1 MQRLLW
7 TLPEVIFTA
16 EYKKGIAMSK
26 IDVKIKF
33 LDNNKE
39 RKLPFYA
46 TDGSAGMDLTA
57 CIDEDVVL
65 KPFERKLIP
74 TGIAIKLPGPQ
85 YGAFLFARS
94 GLATKKGITLSN
106 SVGVVDSDYIG
117 EIKVGL
123 VNLGNEDYTITNGER
138 IAQMVI
144 LPVAKAEFT
153 VVEELESTQ
162 RGSGGFGS
170 TGAF

>member
-1 MQRLLW
+1 MN
-7 TLPEVIFTA
+7 EI
-16 EYKKGIAMSK
+16 E
-26 IDVKIKF
+26 VKIKF
-33 LDNNKE
+33 LENNKE
-39 RKLPFYA
+39 KKPPFYA
-46 TDGSAGMDLTA
+46 TAGSAGMDLTA
-57 CIDEDVVL
+57 CIDEDIVL
-65 KPFERKLIP
+65 KPLERKLIP
-74 TGIAIKLPGPQ
+74 TGIAIKLPSSE

-106 SVGVVDSDYIG
+106 CVGVVDSDYTG

-123 VNLGNEDYTITNGER
+123 INLSSEEYTLTNGER

-144 LPVAKAEFT
+144 LPVAQAKLVA
-153 VVEELESTQ
+153 VDELDKTE

>member
-1 MQRLLW
+1 MN
-7 TLPEVIFTA
+7 
-16 EYKKGIAMSK
+16 K

-46 TDGSAGMDLTA
+46 TEGSAGMDLTA
-57 CIDEDVVL
+57 CLEEDIVL
-65 KPFERKLIP
+65 KPLERKLIP
-74 TGIAIKLPGPQ
+74 TGIAIKLPSAD
-85 YGAFLFARS
+85 YGAFLYARS
-94 GLATKKGITLSN
+94 GLATKKGITLAN
-106 SVGVVDSDYIG
+106 CVGVVDSDYTG

-123 VNLGNEDYTITNGER
+123 INLSNEEYTVTNGER

-144 LPVAKAEFT
+144 MPVAQANLL
-153 VVEELESTQ
+153 VVDELEETQ

-170 TGAF
+170 TGEY

>member
-1 MQRLLW
+1 MN
-7 TLPEVIFTA
+7 
-16 EYKKGIAMSK
+16 K

-46 TDGSAGMDLTA
+46 TEGSAGMDLTA
-57 CIDEDVVL
+57 CIEEDIVL
-65 KPFERKLIP
+65 KPLERKLIP
-74 TGIAIKLPGPQ
+74 TGIAIKLPSAD
-85 YGAFLFARS
+85 YGAFLYARS
-94 GLATKKGITLSN
+94 GLATKKGITLAN
-106 SVGVVDSDYIG
+106 CVGVVDSDYTG

-123 VNLGNEDYTITNGER
+123 INLSNEEYTITNGER

-144 LPVAKAEFT
+144 MPVAQANLT
-153 VVEELESTQ
+153 VVDELEETQ

-170 TGAF
+170 TGAY